1 MKKSSNIL
9 LVSIM
14 SSAVQGNL
22 RTYEKNI
29 DNIFFLGLTLYVVFI
44 LLTVAIYVVC
54 GLLDTEFTSIFFSS
68 IVIWFFVLL
77 NAYRYRNV
85 LKKAIC
91 CDPDVL
97 KEYIFLAS
105 SSSIL
110 LYLVLLLGNV
120 FILLPPNIA
129 LFIYAFMI
137 LPSIPI
143 VVSFWEAKM
152 LKKLV
157 NITSRFKPL
166 GSLNSNELCGILK
179 FLDRLITKGFLKV
192 SDVDV
197 LKFRRTLNL
206 FVNVAESLVPSLA
219 DTIRRVLSYSELEK
233 VDRVIDEGEKSRK
246 SSRMIM
252 FYGYVVIIYEA
263 IFILMQRGKLLL
275 NSWQLT
281 ILAYIFIY
289 ILGGLLI
296 LTGMYSM
303 SNGTLLT
310 KIPKPP
316 DENIQKAAYN
326 AIRDIVKL
334 ITRRTSQPLLL
345 RLHGDY
351 PSTRRII
358 LPKTVLT
365 IIQPYKKHTD
375 RQ

>member
-1 MKKSSNIL
+1 
-9 LVSIM
+9 M